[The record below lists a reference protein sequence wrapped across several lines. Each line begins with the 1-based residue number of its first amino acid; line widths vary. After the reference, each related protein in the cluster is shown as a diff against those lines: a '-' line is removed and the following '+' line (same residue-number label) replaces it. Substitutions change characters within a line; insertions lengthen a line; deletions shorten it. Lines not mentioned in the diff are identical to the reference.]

1 MPELKA
7 DDYARKNLQE
17 NPMMITMSAQEGASD
32 SASPLSSNQESSVS
46 EYLIETPDSSLRAY
60 LQEVGTV
67 PLLTPDD
74 ERTLAGLIKAG
85 DMPARELMIKA
96 NLRLVV
102 KIAHD
107 YEGYGL
113 PLLDLINE
121 GNIGLMK
128 AVDRFDPAKGAKF
141 STYGAFW
148 IKQAIKR
155 GLANQSK
162 TIRLPVYLVR
172 EISQIRRTTLALHEE
187 LGREPS
193 DEELACE
200 LGMSYG
206 RLLRIKTAA
215 LRPASLDSP
224 IGDDESANLS
234 DIIADDKA
242 ESPDTYLAEKA
253 LMKLL
258 PELLKTLNSR
268 EITIL
273 RERFGLESGK
283 EKTLEEI
290 GVILGITRER
300 IRQLQNNALRKL
312 RSMVKRYEALGD
324 SP

>member
-1 MPELKA
+1 
-7 DDYARKNLQE
+7 
-17 NPMMITMSAQEGASD
+17 MMITMSAREGASD
-32 SASPLSSNQESSVS
+32 PASSTSSIQESSAP
-46 EYLIETPDSSLRAY
+46 EYSIETTDSNLRAY

-67 PLLTPDD
+67 SLLTPDK
-74 ERTLAGLIKAG
+74 EIKLAALIKAG
-85 DMPARELMIKA
+85 DMQARERMIKA

-155 GLANQSK
+155 ALANQSK

-172 EISQIRRTTLALHEE
+172 EISLIRRTTLALQDE

-193 DEELACE
+193 DEELADE
-200 LGMSYG
+200 MGMSYG
-206 RLLRIKTAA
+206 RLMRIKRAA
-215 LRPASLDSP
+215 LRPASLDSSL
-224 IGDDESANLS
+224 GDDDSANLA

-242 ESPDTYLAEKA
+242 ESPDNHLAQKT
-253 LMKLL
+253 LMNML
-258 PELLKTLNSR
+258 PQLLKTLNSR

-273 RERFGLESGK
+273 RERFGLETGK

-312 RSMVKRYEALGD
+312 RDLVTRYEFVGE